1 MSARLAEIEDDRDAS
16 AWERPGWLR
25 NMQASG
31 GRSGG
36 AAAKA
41 VSRGFV
47 RGVFSGAS
55 RDTGRDR

>member
-1 MSARLAEIEDDRDAS
+1 MSARLAEVEDDRDAI
-16 AWERPGWLR
+16 AWERPGGLK

-31 GRSGG
+31 GRSG

-41 VSRGFV
+41 ASRGFV
-47 RGVFSGAS
+47 RGVFSGAL